1 MKNIAQHG
9 VKVGDMD
16 REITIQRSN
25 TAISDYHNEELV
37 WIDLAT
43 VWAKVEWTGGSE
55 TSENIDKK
63 LAVSQTS
70 FFVRFNE
77 DFKSKRLRVSYDGQ
91 LFDIVAV
98 LEIGRQAFQ
107 ELKTKAYE

>member
-1 MKNIAQHG
+1 MKNVAQLP

-37 WIDLAT
+37 WVDLET
-43 VWAKVEWTGGSE
+43 VWAKVDWQGGSE

-63 LAVSQTS
+63 LSVSQTS

-77 DFKSKRLRVSYDGQ
+77 EFKSKRLRVKYDGQ